1 VSAQGCNVQSRRWRR
16 QRVSEVVADLA
27 GELLGERERV
37 CGHVGPG
44 TGEAC
49 GLSPLTSVGPP
60 PVDGSYLN
68 FCRLLWPIEVKIIS
82 VGWLWQ

>member
-1 VSAQGCNVQSRRWRR
+1 VLKAATSRVGGGGGRGCPRWW
-16 QRVSEVVADLA
+16 QIWQASSW
-27 GELLGERERV
+27 ERERV

-68 FCRLLWPIEVKIIS
+68 FCRLLWPIEVKIIF

>member
-1 VSAQGCNVQSRRWRR
+1 VLKAATSGVGGGSGRGCPRWWQIWRA
-16 QRVSEVVADLA
+16 SYW
-27 GELLGERERV
+27 ERESV